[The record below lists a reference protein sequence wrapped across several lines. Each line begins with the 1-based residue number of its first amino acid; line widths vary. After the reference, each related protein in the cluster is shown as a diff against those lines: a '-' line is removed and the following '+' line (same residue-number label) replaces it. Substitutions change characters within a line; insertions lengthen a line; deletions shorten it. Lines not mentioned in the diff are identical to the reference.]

1 MRIAFLTRPA
11 QPHSIYPDVCAQL
24 AKCGIGVETISG
36 QSSVV
41 RMNDLAADA
50 DLYILRERSFP
61 AFSLALAL
69 ESAGARFLVPLE
81 RERVV
86 RNRFLT
92 QQALAVARI
101 PAPRGWIAGS
111 SDALATIVREEGPV
125 VMKPPDVGA
134 AKGVRIL
141 RSPDDVPRELAGP
154 VFAQELVA
162 HTSADIKLFGIG
174 SQVRAVRRPFPA
186 LSIEE
191 KLGIEVEPTR
201 EMLRLA
207 QQCREAFALPL
218 YGVDLI
224 ETGSRLLV
232 VDVNSMPGY
241 KGVPGAAASVAAL
254 IRSAALEAA

>member
-1 MRIAFLTRPA
+1 MRVAFLTRAP
-11 QPHSIYPDVCAQL
+11 QPHSIYPEVCAQL
-24 AKCGIGVETISG
+24 SKSGICVQTISG
-36 QSSVV
+36 ESTVV

-50 DLYILRERSFP
+50 GLYILRERSLP

-69 ESAGARFLVPLE
+69 EAAGARFLVPLE

-86 RNRFLT
+86 RDRFLT
-92 QQALAVARI
+92 QQTLACARI

-125 VMKPPDVGA
+125 MMKPPDVGA
-134 AKGVRIL
+134 GKGVRIL
-141 RSPDDVPRELAGP
+141 RSAADVPREVSGP

-174 SQVRAVRRPFPA
+174 SLVRAVRRPFPA
-186 LSIEE
+186 LSIED
-191 KLGIEVEPTR
+191 KRGVEVEPTR

-207 QQCREAFALPL
+207 QQCREAFGLAL
-218 YGVDLI
+218 YGIDLI
-224 ETGSRLLV
+224 ETGRRLLV